1 MGAFGRECAVGANAF
16 GWPLGRRSAVGSL
29 HACMQMALQR
39 HTRSV
44 GVGPSLSAASGAA
57 NFLAFYSR
65 SLSLH
70 HTYISFPFH
79 SFISHLTLL
88 WSLLAPTLS
97 FLYTPTVKV
106 VIPGGLSHLL
116 RFATFLSSDLFHLH
130 RFPHTHSQDR
140 ASHFVT
146 KQRTVKNRS
155 SESLF
160 PFQSSAGQS
169 VHLTRERLFNFLL
182 QNTFV
187 KHGALD
193 SNGPVSH
200 IAGKTEIVPRPIIHK
215 VTQARSQCPC
225 FDYFRIRQGISKTP
239 ATNNLPPA

>member
-1 MGAFGRECAVGANAF
+1 
-16 GWPLGRRSAVGSL
+16 
-29 HACMQMALQR
+29 MQMALQR

-97 FLYTPTVKV
+97 FLYTP
-106 VIPGGLSHLL
+106 PPSRSLSPADSRIFFASLL
-116 RFATFLSSDLFHLH
+116 SFLRICSIFTQLSS
-130 RFPHTHSQDR
+130 HSFARR

-146 KQRTVKNRS
+146 TQRTVKNHS
-155 SESLF
+155 SKSLC

-169 VHLTRERLFNFLL
+169 VHLTHERVFNFLL
-182 QNTFV
+182 NTFV

-193 SNGPVSH
+193 SDGPESH
-200 IAGKTEIVPRPIIHK
+200 FARKTEILPRTVVHK
-215 VTQARSQCPC
+215 VTQARTQCSR

-239 ATNNLPPA
+239 STNNLPPA